1 MVNFLQNDSELLAT
15 WSLEIQ
21 LLTLIQSNTAPSIR
35 IMSLNVLEKLFKHE
49 KLVDKFALK
58 GGLDVL
64 EALEYDK
71 NEAVGLK
78 VRQLLDS
85 NI

>member
-1 MVNFLQNDSELLAT
+1 MVNFLQNDSELLAA

-58 GGLDVL
+58 GGLEVL